1 MFGSPW
7 PGDHRLTDGSAPD
20 LSAFPNPGQRSPID
34 EYVRVVAEHWP
45 GFGTMS
51 SFVLPFAG
59 APERAVLPQPADTLN
74 PVGSRIALVNIDPK
88 HPRFGRLLPLELSWR
103 PFGDRW
109 HPAGSLLA
117 RSVDG
122 FPMDGG
128 VPHALVIWDGFG
140 GWSIDESPWWKTQIA
155 GEAGQGLRQLIAAG
169 RLPAQPRAGTL
180 VTPQDP
186 VAELAAA
193 ADVLDEDPRGTVDLT
208 WADAGQRGRCR
219 VAAITLE
226 VPVFQHGTPP
236 YTREGGDWR
245 LGPDR
250 RPRIARREEVGALLT
265 VPDGVTMPTDG
276 WPTVLYAHG
285 TGGSHRSVLG
295 IADDLCGVGLAAL
308 GFDQPLHGLRWP
320 VGGRGDP
327 TILTFNI
334 FNLQAARDNLRQG
347 AADLVTIGAWLRA
360 LDHPLP
366 WGGRFV
372 SDPKRYL
379 FMGHSQG
386 SSTGVPYLAV
396 RGERHVGA
404 VLSGAS
410 GGLVLALLEKVE
422 PLPIP
427 LMFELGVGA
436 EGEYDGFHPIPNLLQ
451 TFAESADALPYGRYL
466 LREGYG
472 DRPSWRPLHLY
483 VSEGLSD
490 AYTPPALLEALAT
503 TLGVEPVAPLLQTIP
518 ALELD
523 RRTIRQR
530 PVGGNWPTTDG
541 EPRTAVLVQYDSGH
555 FSLFDQPEGTRE
567 FVDFLA
573 AAGRLETPLL
583 RAR

>member
-1 MFGSPW
+1 M
-7 PGDHRLTDGSAPD
+7 SA
-20 LSAFPNPGQRSPID
+20 
-34 EYVRVVAEHWP
+34 
-45 GFGTMS
+45 
-51 SFVLPFAG
+51 FVLPFAG
-59 APERAVLPQPADTLN
+59 APENAALPSPAATLD
-74 PVGSRIALVNIDPK
+74 PAAARIALVNVDPD
-88 HPRFGRLLPLELSWR
+88 HPRFGRVLPLELAWR

-117 RSVDG
+117 RPVDG

-128 VPHALVIWDGFG
+128 VRHALVVWDGFG
-140 GWSIDESPWWKTQIA
+140 GWTVGASPWWQSLID
-155 GEAGQGLRQLIAAG
+155 GEAGAGLRRLIAEG
-169 RLPAQPRAGTL
+169 RLPAGPRAGTL

-186 VAELAAA
+186 VADLAAA
-193 ADVLDEDPRGTVDLT
+193 AAVLDGDPQGTVDLA
-208 WADAGQRGRCR
+208 WSDAGRRGRCR
-219 VAAITLE
+219 VADITLE

-245 LGPDR
+245 PGPDG
-250 RPRIARREEVGALLT
+250 RPRIARREAVGAMLT
-265 VPDGVTMPTDG
+265 VPDDVTMPAAG

-285 TGGSHRSVLG
+285 TGGSRRSVLG
-295 IADDLCGVGLAAL
+295 IADDLCGAGLAAL

-320 VGGRGDP
+320 ADGRGDP

-347 AADLVTIGAWLRA
+347 AADLVSIGAWLQA
-360 LDHPLP
+360 LDRPLP
-366 WGGRFV
+366 WGDRFV
-372 SDPKRYL
+372 SDPERYL

-436 EGEYDGFHPIPNLLQ
+436 EGEYDRFHPVPNLLQ
-451 TFAESADALPYGRYL
+451 TFAESADALPYGRFI

-472 DRPSWRPLHLY
+472 RRAGWRPLHLY

-490 AYTPPALLEALAT
+490 GYTPPALLEALAT
-503 TLGVEPVAPLLQTIP
+503 TLGIEPVAPLLQAIP

-523 RRTIRQR
+523 GRATRSR
-530 PVGGNWPTTDG
+530 PVSGNLTGTDG
-541 EPRTAVLVQYDSGH
+541 VARTAVLVQYDSGH
-555 FSLFDQPEGTRE
+555 FALFDQPEGTRE

-573 AAGRLETPLL
+573 TAGRLDTPVLE
-583 RAR
+583 AR